1 MSEQVPVSKLQDW
14 IRKSLSTELSQ
25 AERERDKTTSEISR
39 ALESLT
45 QTCNQLSQKAARD
58 MEEKRENRAEYRA
71 AKAVVRLTALIS
83 DMGKSIVITPS
94 KENASLRTLQR
105 QTSKM
110 ASDAAQVRQEWLRQ
124 IRPYYIIDMM
134 TLGGQIDKVRRLGEA
149 LHTYLVGRGALLR
162 SLEELDEKINS
173 LSKLELAKESAS
185 SQRLSL
191 ERRIEET
198 EQEEQRLRM
207 GAQQIRENPR
217 MKEYIHVDSELKA
230 LRSELLRTGF
240 SRLGRPLRKLISI
253 SERGDLPL
261 PLDVRESAKEYAK
274 KPFTTFLKEEDG
286 YPHLKAVLT
295 ALSNAVSSGKLALK
309 QREAKK
315 VVERT
320 QQVVDG
326 EFLMELQSKSKNL
339 KRSYDQLVADPEAAT
354 LVEQLRDLRQKG
366 RTNRSSRQELKNDLQ
381 RIVESEAKLE
391 EQITLQLK
399 SIEAFV
405 AEFAGTTPELELG

>member
-1 MSEQVPVSKLQDW
+1 MTEQVPVSKLHDW
-14 IRKSLSTELSQ
+14 LRKSLSTELSQ
-25 AERERDKTTSEISR
+25 AERDRDKATSEISR

-83 DMGKSIVITPS
+83 EMCKSIVITPS

-110 ASDAAQVRQEWLRQ
+110 ASDAALARQEWLRQ

-149 LHTYLVGRGALLR
+149 LHTFLVGRGALLR
-162 SLEELDEKINS
+162 SLEELNEKINS
-173 LSKLELAKESAS
+173 LSKLELSKESAS
-185 SQRLSL
+185 SQRLIL

-198 EQEEQRLRM
+198 EQEEERLRM

-253 SERGDLPL
+253 SERGDYPL
-261 PLDVRESAKEYAK
+261 PLDVREKAKEYAK
-274 KPFTTFLKEEDG
+274 KPFTTFLNEEDG

-295 ALSNAVSSGKLALK
+295 TLSNAVSSGKLALK

-320 QQVVDG
+320 QQVVDR

-339 KRSYDQLVADPEAAT
+339 KHSYDQLAADPQAAT
-354 LVEQLRDLRQKG
+354 LVQQLRDLRQKG
-366 RTNRSSRQELKNDLQ
+366 RISRTSRHELKNDLQ

-405 AEFAGTTPELELG
+405 AELSGTTPKLELG

>member
-1 MSEQVPVSKLQDW
+1 MAEQVRVSKLQDW
-14 IRKSLSTELSQ
+14 LRKSLSSEVSQ
-25 AERERDKTTSEISR
+25 AERERDKATSEISR

-45 QTCNQLSQKAARD
+45 QSCSQLSEKAARD

-71 AKAVVRLTALIS
+71 AKAVVRLTAIIS
-83 DMGKSIVITPS
+83 DMCKSIVVTPS
-94 KENASLRTLQR
+94 KDNASVRTLQR

-110 ASDAAQVRQEWLRQ
+110 ASDAAAARQEWLRQ

-134 TLGGQIDKVRRLGEA
+134 TLGGQIDKVKRLGEA
-149 LHTYLVGRGALLR
+149 LHTFLVGRGSLLR
-162 SLEELDEKINS
+162 SLEELNDKINS
-173 LSKLELAKESAS
+173 LSKLQTSKESAS
-185 SQRLSL
+185 SHRLSL

-198 EQEEQRLRM
+198 EQKEQKLRI
-207 GAQQIRENPR
+207 GAQQVRENPR
-217 MKEYIHVDSELKA
+217 MKEYIHVDSELRA

-253 SERGDLPL
+253 SERGDYPV
-261 PLDVRESAKEYAK
+261 PLDVREKAKEYAK

-295 ALSNAVSSGKLALK
+295 ALRNAVSSGKLALK

-320 QQVVDG
+320 QQVVEG
-326 EFLMELQSKSKNL
+326 GFLMELQSKSKLL
-339 KRSYDQLVADPEAAT
+339 KRSYDHLAADPEAAT
-354 LVEQLRDLRQKG
+354 LVQQLRDLRQKS
-366 RTNRSSRQELKNDLQ
+366 RINRASRQELKNDLQ
-381 RIVESEAKLE
+381 RKIESEVKLE
-391 EQITLQLK
+391 EQISLQLK

-405 AEFAGTTPELELG
+405 AELTGTTPKLELG